1 MKHYKLMM
9 ASLLLAIGGGNAV
22 AQTDEPVLKLQNVSN
37 EAYNVTDLNNFVVK
51 ADKYSLTV
59 VGTIGQE
66 ITVRGDYGSKYVYY
80 KYTPTSSTDV
90 RFFRNNGKVYVYE
103 GEDFKQELEEHVAT
117 ANPIMVDGNVVDNDA
132 QMLKDASFENH
143 GNKYD
148 DNKYYLGSDW
158 TTNTDFKSTKIRVT
172 EDQNSV
178 KDGKSKLLWRGTKCD
193 RYFSQQISGLKPNT
207 YYSIQLSQ
215 LDCANANADFNIG
228 FGTSAGDLSICA
240 TTVRLGEDTSK
251 GKLVRLVKTPE
262 IIPSGNIY
270 FTFSC
275 TKDNSS
281 NKPNQTDV
289 LTHLDWVSV
298 TEDKSSNEF
307 LGVSGITAANYVENV
322 VDEPNMVV
330 VNAYKEKFKDCNK
343 ENPSG
348 DVLINGSCD
357 VENSGW
363 VLSNMGYQ
371 QNKERPTRYVEKW
384 VSSDN
389 NGRLSGKYS
398 ASQTIYDIPAG
409 VYVLSG
415 TLSAVNQG
423 NKSLAITGASLNLND
438 KSVSVSGAWKDYSV
452 TYVLERDGELTASYV
467 INNSNANWV
476 AMDGLS
482 LKYTQSYLDYLKE
495 NYEVVKA
502 TATETLNNADYVA
515 VTGLEKTELENAKNQ
530 NPEETKS
537 ALEAA
542 IKNLE
547 SAISAFTSAK
557 SAYDNYAEE
566 VAVAKKF
573 GLTVEAPAT
582 AAAATEAL
590 KTLNV
595 AEYKAATNDYTTAI
609 KLGEWTTNGA
619 NKVGDQ
625 HWSGET
631 RSYLNQTDGKNL
643 GYNSD
648 KWAMTCKQTLTLPAG
663 EYVFKAAGRKSAN
676 AFMKLS
682 VKSGETVVGEVS
694 NFPNGNVGLGITTD
708 GKASFDSNEKFA
720 NNNNGWG
727 WQWRFVPFTLDADT
741 EITFD
746 IEAGANEIYNW
757 ASFGDYTVMAKP
769 SVATSTAAYN
779 QAVKAANEALA
790 VEANKIVTG
799 EELANLNAAINA
811 DKGTTMESINA
822 ATKNIQECTTAF
834 TAAQP
839 KYQAL
844 EDAKKLEQKE
854 LPYASKAKFTEFT
867 TSKGATATTAAD
879 AETKANAIISAR
891 RAYVESN
898 GMAEGVVGAED
909 CTSKVINPNF
919 ANQKEG
925 WEEGQDKKGTTLIG
939 ETWTNADGTKGGYY
953 YDYYN
958 KENNM
963 YLSQTVSELAA
974 GKYIVTVKARASQ
987 DLSYMYVR
995 INGNNATHI
1004 NAIGNT
1010 DGVFDRGW
1018 SDYTTE
1024 FTVGDDGQVI
1034 IAVGHYKPAGV
1045 NNKGGWFGFGDV
1057 RLVRLS
1063 EAVTLDEAVDNA
1075 VEAKEA
1081 ADVTLKRTFVA
1092 NKWNTLVLPFAVSA
1106 EDVKAKFGNDAKVVE
1121 YSNADDVNINFTT
1134 STKGIE
1140 ANVPVLIMP
1149 AAVNAKNTYTFN
1161 SVSIVVA
1168 DPKADGTNYS
1178 FVGSYKPYNLVNDD
1192 YMLYADKWWKTETG
1206 DTYTI
1211 KAFRAYIKAKTPA
1224 AAKQLNLVIDGQT
1237 TGLKLNTVNGNI
1249 EGETYNIAGQRVAN
1263 SYKGLIIK
1271 NGKKIIK
1278 K

>member
-1 MKHYKLMM
+1 M
-9 ASLLLAIGGGNAV
+9 
-22 AQTDEPVLKLQNVSN
+22 AQTDAPVLKLQNVSN

-143 GNKYD
+143 GKKYA

-158 TTNTDFKSTKIRVT
+158 TTNTDFKSTNIRVT

-240 TTVRLGEDTSK
+240 TTVRLGKDTSK

-281 NKPNQTDV
+281 NNPNQTDV

-438 KSVSVSGAWKDYSV
+438 KSVSVSGEWKDYSV
-452 TYVLERDGELTASYV
+452 TYVLKRDGELTASYF

-495 NYEVVKA
+495 QYAVVKA
-502 TATETLNNADYVA
+502 TATETLNNTDYAA
-515 VTGLEKTELENAKNQ
+515 VKGLEKTELANAINQ

-542 IKNLE
+542 INKLE
-547 SAISAFTSAK
+547 SAISAFTSA
-557 SAYDNYAEE
+557 
-566 VAVAKKF
+566 
-573 GLTVEAPAT
+573 
-582 AAAATEAL
+582 
-590 KTLNV
+590 
-595 AEYKAATNDYTTAI
+595 
-609 KLGEWTTNGA
+609 
-619 NKVGDQ
+619 
-625 HWSGET
+625 
-631 RSYLNQTDGKNL
+631 
-643 GYNSD
+643 
-648 KWAMTCKQTLTLPAG
+648 
-663 EYVFKAAGRKSAN
+663 
-676 AFMKLS
+676 
-682 VKSGETVVGEVS
+682 
-694 NFPNGNVGLGITTD
+694 
-708 GKASFDSNEKFA
+708 
-720 NNNNGWG
+720 
-727 WQWRFVPFTLDADT
+727 
-741 EITFD
+741 
-746 IEAGANEIYNW
+746 
-757 ASFGDYTVMAKP
+757 
-769 SVATSTAAYN
+769 
-779 QAVKAANEALA
+779 
-790 VEANKIVTG
+790 
-799 EELANLNAAINA
+799 
-811 DKGTTMESINA
+811 
-822 ATKNIQECTTAF
+822 
-834 TAAQP
+834 QP

-844 EDAKKLEQKE
+844 VDAKTLVQEE
-854 LPYASKAKFTEFT
+854 LAYASKDKYTAFT
-867 TSKGATATTAAD
+867 TSKEATATTAAD
-879 AETKANAIISAR
+879 AETKANAIIAAR

-898 GMAEGVVGAED
+898 GMAEGVKGAVD
-909 CTSKVINPNF
+909 CTSNLQVTVAGENMPGVSYAELSINSGQG
-919 ANQKEG
+919 ATDSEG
-925 WEEGQDKKGTTLIG
+925 NM
-939 ETWTNADGTKGGYY
+939 TNKY
-953 YDYYN
+953 YDTN
-958 KENNM
+958 GTFWGSDNLKAQMTQNASG
-963 YLSQTVSELAA
+963 LKS
-974 GKYIVTVKARASQ
+974 GKYLLTVAARGEAS
-987 DLSYMYVR
+987 LNNLTLTAGSNS
-995 INGNNATHI
+995 INLPIQTPNNIFGNNWDDYSIETI
-1004 NAIGNT
+1004 VDNSGNLNIKIE
-1010 DGVFDRGW
+1010 GK
-1018 SDYTTE
+1018 TTKSHAW
-1024 FTVGDDGQVI
+1024 FSF
-1034 IAVGHYKPAGV
+1034 
-1045 NNKGGWFGFGDV
+1045 NNF
-1057 RLVRLS
+1057 RLVRIGDLD
-1063 EAVTLDEAVDNA
+1063 AVTLDEAADN
-1075 VEAKEA
+1075 VIEAKEA
-1081 ADVTLKRTFVA
+1081 ANVTLKRKFVA
-1092 NKWNTLVLPFAVSA
+1092 NKWNTLVLPFAVSDA
-1106 EDVKAKFGNDAKVVE
+1106 DVKTTFGADAKIVE
-1121 YSNADDVNINFTT
+1121 YSNADDANINFTT

-1149 AAVNAKNTYTFN
+1149 AAVNAENTYTFN

-1168 DPKADGTNYS
+1168 DPNPKADGTNYS

-1192 YMLYADKWWKTETG
+1192 YMLYADKWWKTEAG
-1206 DTYTI
+1206 DSYKI
-1211 KAFRAYIKAKTPA
+1211 KAFRAYIKANTPA

-1263 SYKGLIIK
+1263 SYKGLVIK

>member
-1 MKHYKLMM
+1 M
-9 ASLLLAIGGGNAV
+9 
-22 AQTDEPVLKLQNVSN
+22 AQTDVTGQYIKNPGFEGTSTQFLQINKDGRGVQKPEGWSVEWNQDNDDVFGMTYVADNLNQDGKKWGAKNGKSYFARMRYGNSTLYLRQTLRDLKPGKYTLSFSATGYKAKGSGSFYVTVADKRADINFSTTDNADWADYNIDFEIAEGQKYATITITADRKDDNFKIGIDDFKLTYDGSSYYPSLISKATSLYNENKDWAKQAEELNAAITANSGKKEIVDINAAIDAIADAMATFKNDNTVDVTAKIVNPNFDSN
-37 EAYNVTDLNNFVVK
+37 INGWTCEGGDGKNFQRQTSSKTNFNGGFLEKWRESWNGSHNQKNFDVFQKLTNLPKGEYTVK
-51 ADKYSLTV
+51 AAIMATMQGGKETIQGEKETKPKYQNKKHGGPYYIDNEHGVWFYGTSGKNTDMDWANTENNAFVSAAGAEYRTATV
-59 VGTIGQE
+59 KVDDGNLTIGFKG
-66 ITVRGDYGSKYVYY
+66 VGSLDGGNQLGTFANWIACDNWTLSYFGYD
-80 KYTPTSSTDV
+80 PTT
-90 RFFRNNGKVYVYE
+90 
-103 GEDFKQELEEHVAT
+103 L
-117 ANPIMVDGNVVDNDA
+117 
-132 QMLKDASFENH
+132 
-143 GNKYD
+143 
-148 DNKYYLGSDW
+148 
-158 TTNTDFKSTKIRVT
+158 
-172 EDQNSV
+172 
-178 KDGKSKLLWRGTKCD
+178 
-193 RYFSQQISGLKPNT
+193 
-207 YYSIQLSQ
+207 LSQ
-215 LDCANANADFNIG
+215 IKDLKSNAEAILKN
-228 FGTSAGDLSICA
+228 
-240 TTVRLGEDTSK
+240 ED
-251 GKLVRLVKTPE
+251 
-262 IIPSGNIY
+262 
-270 FTFSC
+270 
-275 TKDNSS
+275 
-281 NKPNQTDV
+281 
-289 LTHLDWVSV
+289 
-298 TEDKSSNEF
+298 
-307 LGVSGITAANYVENV
+307 
-322 VDEPNMVV
+322 
-330 VNAYKEKFKDCNK
+330 YKN
-343 ENPSG
+343 
-348 DVLINGSCD
+348 
-357 VENSGW
+357 
-363 VLSNMGYQ
+363 
-371 QNKERPTRYVEKW
+371 
-384 VSSDN
+384 
-389 NGRLSGKYS
+389 
-398 ASQTIYDIPAG
+398 
-409 VYVLSG
+409 
-415 TLSAVNQG
+415 
-423 NKSLAITGASLNLND
+423 ITGN
-438 KSVSVSGAWKDYSV
+438 
-452 TYVLERDGELTASYV
+452 
-467 INNSNANWV
+467 
-476 AMDGLS
+476 
-482 LKYTQSYLDYLKE
+482 
-495 NYEVVKA
+495 
-502 TATETLNNADYVA
+502 
-515 VTGLEKTELENAKNQ
+515 EKTELENAKNQ

-566 VAVAKKF
+566 VAVAEKF
-573 GLTVEAPAT
+573 GLKVEAPAT

-595 AEYKAATNDYTTAI
+595 AEYNAATKDYTTAI
-609 KLGEWTTNGA
+609 KLGEWTTTGA
-619 NKVGDQ
+619 SKFSNE

-631 RSYLNQTDGKNL
+631 RSYLNQTDANGQ

-663 EYVFKAAGRKSAN
+663 EYVFKAAGRKSEV

-682 VKSGETVVGEVS
+682 VKNGETVVGEVS
-694 NFPNGNVGLGITTD
+694 NFPNGSTGLGITTD
-708 GKASFDSNEKFA
+708 GKASFNSNDQFA
-720 NNNNGWG
+720 NENKGRG

-741 EITFD
+741 KITFD
-746 IEAGANEIYNW
+746 IEAGADVIHNW

-769 SVATSTAAYN
+769 SVFTSTAAYN
-779 QAVKAANEALA
+779 QAVDNANAALTAD
-790 VEANKIVTG
+790 ANKVVKG
-799 EELANLNAAINA
+799 EELTNLNAALSA
-811 DKGTTMESINA
+811 DKGETMESIDA

-844 EDAKKLEQKE
+844 VDAKSLEQEE
-854 LPYASKAKFTEFT
+854 LAYASKDRYTAFTR
-867 TSKGATATTAAD
+867 SKEATATTAAD
-879 AETKANAIISAR
+879 AETQANAIISAR

-898 GMAEGVVGAED
+898 GMAEGVKGAED
-909 CTSKVINPNF
+909 CTAKVVNPNF

-963 YLSQTVSELAA
+963 YLSQTVSGLAA

-987 DLSYMYVR
+987 NLSYMYVR

-1004 NAIGNT
+1004 NAIDNT
-1010 DGVFDRGW
+1010 GGVFDRGW

-1034 IAVGHYKPAGV
+1034 IAVGHYKPDGV

-1063 EAVTLDEAVDNA
+1063 EAVTLDEAVDND

-1081 ADVTLKRTFVA
+1081 ADVTLKRKFVA
-1092 NKWNTLVLPFAVSA
+1092 NKWNTLVLPFAVSDA
-1106 EDVKAKFGNDAKVVE
+1106 DVKTTFGADAKIVE
-1121 YSNADDVNINFTT
+1121 YRNADDANINFTT

-1149 AAVNAKNTYTFN
+1149 AAVNAENTYTFN

-1168 DPKADGTNYS
+1168 DPKAVGKSYS

-1206 DTYTI
+1206 DKYKI
-1211 KAFRAYIKAKTPA
+1211 KAFRAYIKANGIVE